1 MTQEKA
7 SDMRDILAILEQN
20 ARATPEEISEMT
32 GRATEEVKAA
42 IAEAERSRA
51 IVKYKTLVNWDR
63 LGEQEVLA
71 LVELRVTPQ
80 RDVGF
85 DGVAGRI
92 ARFPE
97 VRSLHLMSGDYDLS
111 VLLAGRTMQEVAS
124 FVAMKLAALE
134 EVHGT
139 TTHFL
144 LKRFKED
151 GVILNGEEGVKRLP
165 LSP

>member
-1 MTQEKA
+1 MTTEDTK
-7 SDMRDILAILEQN
+7 SILTILEQN
-20 ARATPEEISEMT
+20 ARATPEEISDMT
-32 GRATEEVKAA
+32 GRSPEEVREV
-42 IAEAERSRA
+42 IAGAERDRA
-51 IVKYKTLVNWDR
+51 IVKYKAVVNWDR
-63 LGEQEVLA
+63 VGEQEVLA
-71 LVELRVTPQ
+71 MVELRVTPQ

-85 DGVAGRI
+85 DGVAKRI

-111 VLLAGRTMQEVAS
+111 VLLAGRTMQDIAS

-151 GVILNGEEGVKRLP
+151 GVILDEEETARRLP
-165 LSP
+165 MTP

>member
-1 MTQEKA
+1 MTTEETK
-7 SDMRDILAILEQN
+7 SILTILEQN

-32 GRATEEVKAA
+32 GRSQDEVREV
-42 IAEAERSRA
+42 IAQAERDRA
-51 IVKYKTLVNWDR
+51 IVKYKAVVNWDR
-63 LGEQEVLA
+63 VGEQEVLA

-85 DGVAGRI
+85 DGVARRI

-111 VLLAGRTMQEVAS
+111 VLLAGRTMQDIAS

-134 EVHGT
+134 EVQGT

-151 GVILNGEEGVKRLP
+151 GEILDGEDRAMRLP
-165 LSP
+165 LAP

>member
-1 MTQEKA
+1 MTQEAMK
-7 SDMRDILAILEQN
+7 DILAILEQN

-32 GRATEEVKAA
+32 GRATEEVKAT

-151 GVILNGEEGVKRLP
+151 GVILDGEEGVKRLP